1 MKKIKKTIKLLLGW
15 FTFILIVLN
24 YQYIIKNISIFD
36 TSSVIVIASTW
47 FLTMITGQN
56 VKIKRKVKELYDF
69 LSISNL
75 IFIDIIILL
84 WMLCGNLSLKDLI
97 NGKNEK

>member
-56 VKIKRKVKELYDF
+56 VKIKRKVK
-69 LSISNL
+69 
-75 IFIDIIILL
+75 
-84 WMLCGNLSLKDLI
+84 
-97 NGKNEK
+97 